1 MVATKGNFHPGG
13 GSEGLRAE
21 LEQSLERLRAEVI
34 DLYYLHRVDP
44 DVPLEETMGV
54 MREFL
59 DAGRIAHVGLSEVS
73 VEQIKQA
80 RSIVPISAVQN
91 EFSLAERMHD
101 EVLDFCAS
109 EGIIFVP
116 FFPLR
121 GDPPGVAEIAE
132 GHGVSPDQVRLAW
145 LLRRS
150 EAMAPIPG
158 TRSLEH
164 LRMNLAALDI
174 ELSPGEFE
182 TLSAADLGRTEE
194 TTQPGEPVNMR
205 ADTGDPHRRPLDP
218 SDRALSAT
226 AHRGRRRRPS
236 PTFAGSRARAAILSS
251 GPPRS
256 LTPSPQHRSATNRSA
271 SQLGG
276 RRRAA
281 ATPADS
287 GTVPEPRPDNSA
299 WRNPSFR
306 AYADYMNESPFQAG
320 LERLEE
326 LGRQRRTAI
335 MCAEG
340 HPSRCHRQLIADA
353 LLARGWSV
361 LHLLGDGKIT
371 PHALSAHAATADGR
385 VFYPGPA
392 RLDV

>member
-1 MVATKGNFHPGG
+1 MTAATRTIALGDRRFTRIGLGTNRLTDTKADRYFLQAAVDAGLDFIDTAHLYTKGESERAIGAALAPFPEHVVVATKGNFHPGG
-13 GSEGLRAE
+13 GSDGLRAE
-21 LEQSLERLRAEVI
+21 LEQSLERLRTDVI

-132 GHGVSPDQVRLAW
+132 GHGVSPDQVKLAW

-174 ELSPGEFE
+174 ELSLGEFE
-182 TLSAADLGRTEE
+182 TLSAR
-194 TTQPGEPVNMR
+194 
-205 ADTGDPHRRPLDP
+205 
-218 SDRALSAT
+218 
-226 AHRGRRRRPS
+226 
-236 PTFAGSRARAAILSS
+236 
-251 GPPRS
+251 
-256 LTPSPQHRSATNRSA
+256 
-271 SQLGG
+271 
-276 RRRAA
+276 
-281 ATPADS
+281 
-287 GTVPEPRPDNSA
+287 
-299 WRNPSFR
+299 
-306 AYADYMNESPFQAG
+306 
-320 LERLEE
+320 
-326 LGRQRRTAI
+326 
-335 MCAEG
+335 
-340 HPSRCHRQLIADA
+340 
-353 LLARGWSV
+353 
-361 LHLLGDGKIT
+361 
-371 PHALSAHAATADGR
+371 
-385 VFYPGPA
+385 
-392 RLDV
+392 